1 MRPRRVRVLQGGL
14 RRTWTGDDD
23 VRNGTRAARSVAA
36 LAWSGDR
43 AGPNRRQERLAS
55 LFAIIALAISATGIF
70 EHAGES
76 APADEIA
83 RTEAEERKRLA
94 LPTREWM
101 VGAYGGA
108 QYTYPSE
115 VRLTKPGSHDL
126 TVESVGWD
134 GEPFI
139 DPIYY
144 GVRIVRWLEGGRT
157 GAMLDFTHSKAL
169 AQLGEQASF
178 KGTVSGKPAPPT
190 AKLGDVFRRLE
201 FSHGH
206 NMLTLNGL
214 MRLGSLGPR
223 LFPYVG
229 LGVGVNLPHTE
240 VQLIGE
246 RGRTY
251 EYQYTGPVVQAV
263 LGIELRIPRMSY
275 FLEYKFSL
283 ASYAAPLSGMDG
295 GWLPF
300 DLLRQIRR
308 WLTGEPPPGGYLDT
322 RLTSHQV
329 IGGLGVRF
337 GAAP

>member
-1 MRPRRVRVLQGGL
+1 MR
-14 RRTWTGDDD
+14 D
-23 VRNGTRAARSVAA
+23 GTHIARSIAA
-36 LAWSGDR
+36 LAWSGEHVGSTQR
-43 AGPNRRQERLAS
+43 GERLAS
-55 LFAIIALAISATGIF
+55 LVAIVALAMSAAGIF
-70 EHAGES
+70 EHSGENG
-76 APADEIA
+76 AADEVA
-83 RTEAEERKRLA
+83 RAEAEERRRLA

-115 VRLTKPGSHDL
+115 VRLAKPGSHDL
-126 TVESVGWD
+126 TVDSVGWD
-134 GEPFI
+134 GEPFV

-178 KGTVSGKPAPPT
+178 KGTLSGKPAPAS

-214 MRLGSLGPR
+214 MRLGSIGPR
-223 LFPYVG
+223 LWPYVG
-229 LGVGVNLPHTE
+229 LGLGINLPHTE
-240 VQLIGE
+240 VQLVGE

-263 LGIELRIPRMSY
+263 LGVELRIPRMSY

-283 ASYAAPLSGMDG
+283 ASYSAPLSNMDG
-295 GWLPF
+295 SWLF
-300 DLLRQIRR
+300 LDLYRQIRR
-308 WLTGEPPPGGYLDT
+308 WLSGEPPPGGYLDT

-337 GAAP
+337 GASP

>member
-1 MRPRRVRVLQGGL
+1 M
-14 RRTWTGDDD
+14 
-23 VRNGTRAARSVAA
+23 AA
-36 LAWSGDR
+36 LAW
-43 AGPNRRQERLAS
+43 AGGRTDGGRREDRLAS
-55 LFAIIALAISATGIF
+55 LFAIVTLAISAAGIF
-70 EHAGES
+70 EHTGED
-76 APADEIA
+76 APTDEIA
-83 RTEAEERKRLA
+83 RTEAEERRRLA

-126 TVESVGWD
+126 TVDSVGWD

-190 AKLGDVFRRLE
+190 AKLGDVFRRME

-214 MRLGSLGPR
+214 MRLTSFSSR
-223 LFPYVG
+223 LSPYVG

-240 VQLIGE
+240 VQLVGE

-251 EYQYTGPVVQAV
+251 EYQYTGPAVQAV
-263 LGIELRIPRMSY
+263 LGVELRIPRMSY

-283 ASYAAPLSGMDG
+283 ASYAAPLSNVDG
-295 GWLPF
+295 SWLF
-300 DLLRQIRR
+300 LDLYRQIRR
-308 WLTGEPPPGGYLDT
+308 FISGEPPPGGYLDT